1 MVHDSILNNIGLAGV
16 EMTKKKLG
24 FLSPKER
31 VEISKKAIESF
42 SIKTNGP
49 NQQLAG
55 LSGGNRQKVNLS
67 RWIIQN
73 KEILILDCPTRGVDI
88 GVKSYIYQTMLAA
101 KRDGVSMVLIT
112 DELPEVIG
120 MCDTLKIVK
129 DGEIV
134 KTIERGPELSEE
146 SIIEVMV

>member
-1 MVHDSILNNIGLAGV
+1 
-16 EMTKKKLG
+16 
-24 FLSPKER
+24 
-31 VEISKKAIESF
+31 
-42 SIKTNGP
+42 
-49 NQQLAG
+49 
-55 LSGGNRQKVNLS
+55 
-67 RWIIQN
+67 
-73 KEILILDCPTRGVDI
+73 
-88 GVKSYIYQTMLAA
+88 MLAA

-146 SIIEVMV
+146 SIIEAMV